1 MLKVWL
7 LAWWQEMDQVSLP
20 GLLIH
25 LTGKPCQLL
34 PFATIIS
41 SGELPVKPKMS
52 HNNGLVPGDL
62 ASLCQLVRCQSLIAK
77 NRERWQS

>member
-52 HNNGLVPGDL
+52 HNNSLVPG
-62 ASLCQLVRCQSLIAK
+62 AWCLVILLHSVNWFAV
-77 NRERWQS
+77 NHS

>member
-1 MLKVWL
+1 
-7 LAWWQEMDQVSLP
+7 MDQVSLP

-52 HNNGLVPGDL
+52 HNNSLVPGAWWPGDP